1 MSIQDCVATASTK
14 GYMTGSVTTTSPAKS
29 SWPQAAALSGAGYAP
44 KCATRNNAQ
53 AVARG
58 LTSSACEKEPRCDRT
73 HLRAKPSV
81 RICPGTPGTKR
92 LAKKSGEAGWTG
104 LSGNE
109 LRTSG
114 TVGAGTMKKI
124 PTLFERD
131 ATNRKYVTP
140 DTTPGLEYILTD
152 GAIATRKYDGT
163 ACLVRDN
170 RLYKRYDAKA
180 GKTPPPEFEPAQ
192 PEPDEVTG
200 HWPGWL
206 PVTAGDKWHM
216 EAWNGVDG
224 HLPDG
229 TYELCGPKIQGNPE
243 GFMGHVLIKHGG
255 LRIRELS
262 ERGLTFTGLAKWM
275 QGTTYEGVVWWKD
288 GEPVA
293 KLKKRDFPQ

>member
-1 MSIQDCVATASTK
+1 
-14 GYMTGSVTTTSPAKS
+14 
-29 SWPQAAALSGAGYAP
+29 
-44 KCATRNNAQ
+44 
-53 AVARG
+53 
-58 LTSSACEKEPRCDRT
+58 
-73 HLRAKPSV
+73 
-81 RICPGTPGTKR
+81 
-92 LAKKSGEAGWTG
+92 
-104 LSGNE
+104 
-109 LRTSG
+109 
-114 TVGAGTMKKI
+114 MKKI